1 MQNFTKYSDE
11 ELIRLLGD
19 NKGKAADRAFDAL
32 YEKYSA
38 KLNVYCIYKAKNH
51 LDSEEIFEDTWMK
64 FLNRVRDGKV
74 LNSVLPY
81 LYSIAHNLVIDKYR
95 TDNSRKNIDI
105 EYREITDFDEGMNQF
120 NLQEH
125 IEQNEL
131 IEIVK
136 NVLAAIDVIYSE
148 TFILQWF
155 GGLNQKEI
163 AEVLGISL
171 SAVKMRSH
179 RAMKEVIKFVK
190 PFYSD
195 AENS

>member
-1 MQNFTKYSDE
+1 MQNFTRYSDE

-19 NKGKAADRAFDAL
+19 TRGNTADRAVDAL
-32 YEKYSA
+32 YERYSA
-38 KLNVYCIYKAKNH
+38 KLNMYCIYKAKNNY
-51 LDSEEIFEDTWMK
+51 DAEEIFEDTWMK
-64 FLNRVRDGKV
+64 FLCRIREGKEFT
-74 LNSVLPY
+74 SVLPY

-95 TDNSRKNIDI
+95 ANNSRKNIDI

-131 IEIVK
+131 IEIVR
-136 NVLAAIDVIYSE
+136 NVLAAIDTIYSE

>member
-19 NKGKAADRAFDAL
+19 YKGNTADRAFDAL
-32 YEKYSA
+32 YERYSA

-51 LDSEEIFEDTWMK
+51 FDAEEIFEDTWMK
-64 FLNRVRDGKV
+64 FLGRVREGKEFT
-74 LNSVLPY
+74 SVLPY

-155 GGLNQKEI
+155 GGLNHKEI

-195 AENS
+195 AEN